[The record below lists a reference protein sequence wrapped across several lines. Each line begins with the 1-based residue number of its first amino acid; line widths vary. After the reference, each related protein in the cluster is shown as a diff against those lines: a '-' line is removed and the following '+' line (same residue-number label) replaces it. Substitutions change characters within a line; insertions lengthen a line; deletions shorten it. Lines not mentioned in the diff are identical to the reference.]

1 MFESLTTKL
10 DGIFKKLRGHGKLT
24 EENIQE
30 ALREVRVALLEADV
44 NFKVVKDFIQS
55 VQSRAIGQE
64 VMASLTPAQQLV
76 KVVKEEMT
84 TLLGSE
90 EGGIHLSGSPPVP
103 IMLVGLHGCGKTT
116 TAAKLAKYFKERK
129 KRPYLIPADVYRPAA
144 IDQLQKLGKDLGV
157 DFYRP
162 EPSQTPLDICR
173 KGKDSALKGGYDLV
187 LIDTAGRLHI
197 DEALMLELR
206 EIKAHVKPKEVILV
220 ADAMTGQDAVNIAKS
235 FNERLNIDGV
245 ILTKMDG
252 DARGG
257 AALSIRSVTQKPIK
271 FIGIGEKLDALE
283 VFHPERMASRILGMG
298 DVLTFIEKAEAAFD
312 EDKARE
318 LEKKIR
324 KDSFTLEDFRDQLL
338 QIRKMGSLESILQM
352 IPGVSKKMKGMGDI
366 GFDEKE
372 LTHIEA
378 MINSMTLKERNNHL
392 IINGS
397 RRLRIAKGSGTSVQA
412 LNQLLKRYA
421 QARKM
426 MKRFTQLDKK
436 GFGRGQVPFLS

>member
-76 KVVKEEMT
+76 KIVKEEMT

-162 EPSQTPLDICR
+162 EPSQTALDICR
-173 KGKDSALKGGYDLV
+173 KGKDTALKGGYDLV

-206 EIKAHVKPKEVILV
+206 EIKTHVKPKEVILV

-257 AALSIRSVTQKPIK
+257 AALSIRSVIQKPIK

-397 RRLRIAKGSGTSVQA
+397 RRLRIAKGSGTTVQA

-436 GFGRGQVPFLS
+436 GFGRGQVPFFS

>member
-55 VQSRAIGQE
+55 VQGRAIGQE

-76 KVVKEEMT
+76 KIVKEEMT

-257 AALSIRSVTQKPIK
+257 AALSIRSVIQKPIK

-436 GFGRGQVPFLS
+436 GFGRGQVPFFS